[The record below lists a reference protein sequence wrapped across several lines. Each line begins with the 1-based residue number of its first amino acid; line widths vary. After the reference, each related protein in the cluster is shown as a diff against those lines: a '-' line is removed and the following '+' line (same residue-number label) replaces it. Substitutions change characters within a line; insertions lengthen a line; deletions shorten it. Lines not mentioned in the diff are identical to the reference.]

1 MSYNSGND
9 NRRNGVGS
17 NYSPEMDSAFV
28 VEEPVRQRPVERP
41 RPNTNQVN
49 QPRTGA
55 QQRPGAQQRSGAQPR
70 PLRSSN
76 PNVQQRSAQQRN
88 TQQRNGQ
95 GNPVNRPKR
104 TRTYDPDQMIS
115 DEEFLDS
122 YNTESGGK
130 RRRPDD
136 DDRRPVKKK
145 KKKKKKFR
153 VLKIILVILLVLIL
167 LFGLAIWNIT
177 RKFNHIDTEVSKRSD
192 SMKHDVIN
200 ILLVGEDARDGQTGQ
215 RTDTIIVLSLNRK
228 KNITTMTSIMRDT
241 YVDIPGHG
249 GDRINAAYAY
259 GGIDLLDQTIEQNF
273 GITIDGN
280 MKVDFD
286 GFLEAMAAV
295 GSLDM
300 ELTAEEAQYM
310 NENPAL
316 GSNNDQ
322 SDEEWNLKEGVNK
335 LTPSQILCYSR
346 MRYVGNSDWDRT
358 ERQRKVIAGVT
369 SQVKHGHFIKG
380 YKVAGK
386 AAPYISTD
394 LKTGGMMKM
403 AWNMVFGKE
412 QDSHL
417 IPAEGTYYAD
427 NINGMAVL
435 VPDIEANK
443 AALQRYINGEE

>member
-9 NRRNGVGS
+9 NKNYGGVGS
-17 NYSPEMDSAFV
+17 NYSPEMDSAFIV
-28 VEEPVRQRPVERP
+28 DEPTSRPRPKTNPRPQQRPQSHQRPQSQQRPQQRQRAEVEPLRQEDRPRQRPQNQQRP
-41 RPNTNQVN
+41 RPQEK
-49 QPRTGA
+49 
-55 QQRPGAQQRSGAQPR
+55 
-70 PLRSSN
+70 
-76 PNVQQRSAQQRN
+76 
-88 TQQRNGQ
+88 
-95 GNPVNRPKR
+95 PKR
-104 TRTYDPDQMIS
+104 TRTFDPDQMVS

-122 YNTESGGK
+122 YNSEGGG
-130 RRRPDD
+130 RRTLDEDTRRPSN
-136 DDRRPVKKK
+136 KNKK

-153 VLKIILVILLVLIL
+153 VLKIILLILLVLVL
-167 LFGLAIWNIT
+167 LVGFAIWNIT

-200 ILLVGEDARDGQTGQ
+200 ILLIGEDARDGQTGQ

-241 YVDIPGHG
+241 YVNIPGHG

-259 GGIDLLDQTIEQNF
+259 GGIDLLDQTIEENF

-316 GSNNDQ
+316 GSNNDV

-380 YKVAGK
+380 YKVASK

-412 QDSHL
+412 TDSHL

-435 VPDIEANK
+435 VPDIDANK